1 MFPWSV
7 MPIAGISSRCAS
19 ASMGLTF
26 AAPSS
31 IEYSVWLCRC
41 TKDREEEPLIGW
53 PVYDRAPTD
62 LGVSRCVSLPGC
74 RLSLLCNRCRTGL
87 TGGRPTGPQPI
98 TPQHPLDLG
107 LLRQLKSELGY
118 HTRHHEGRDRR
129 CEPEAVHAC

>member
-74 RLSLLCNRCRTGL
+74 HLSRKAAGAGL
-87 TGGRPTGPQPI
+87 RWQLQTIDEIAHRSIGAGQHEQLQDGFVPVIRSDLRPQFVVN
-98 TPQHPLDLG
+98 
-107 LLRQLKSELGY
+107 
-118 HTRHHEGRDRR
+118 
-129 CEPEAVHAC
+129 CAVLMECIA